1 MYGKINY
8 SFKTQTG
15 GGGHSQ
21 ARFHTGGSFN
31 YTRHIVVIALLTLPM
46 VIVFCEVFLWILIL
60 ISGLKI

>member
-1 MYGKINY
+1 MEKSIIA
-8 SFKTQTG
+8 SKLRRE
-15 GGGHSQ
+15 GGHSQ